1 MRYLYLA
8 ALTFAISGCATSY
21 QKMGFS
27 GGFEETQLAPNVWKV
42 SFSGNGYTR
51 ASRAEEMTLL
61 RSADLTLQNGFTFF
75 ALAGSSSSTDYSTV
89 TTPTTST
96 TNANVYGGSGYASG
110 TATTT
115 TYGGHSYLVSKPST
129 TNTVV
134 MYKNKPE
141 TNTII
146 YDAAFL
152 CRSLGT
158 KFEVTCGSIK

>member
-51 ASRAEEMTLL
+51 ASRAEDMTLL
-61 RSADLTLQNGFTFF
+61 RSADLTLQSGFTFF
-75 ALAGSSSSTDYSTV
+75 ALADSSSSTKYSTV
-89 TTPTTST
+89 TTPSTST
-96 TNANVYGGSGYASG
+96 TNVNVYGGSGYASG

-115 TYGGHSYLVSKPST
+115 TSGGNSFLVTKPSR

-134 MYKNKPE
+134 MYKSKPE
-141 TNTII
+141 INTIV
-146 YDAAFL
+146 YDAEFL
-152 CRSLGT
+152 CRSMGA

>member
-1 MRYLYLA
+1 
-8 ALTFAISGCATSY
+8 
-21 QKMGFS
+21 
-27 GGFEETQLAPNVWKV
+27 
-42 SFSGNGYTR
+42 
-51 ASRAEEMTLL
+51 MTLL
-61 RSADLTLQNGFTFF
+61 RSADLTLQSGFTFF

-115 TYGGHSYLVSKPST
+115 TYGGNSFLVSKPST

-152 CRSLGT
+152 CRSMGA
-158 KFEVTCGSIK
+158 KFQVTCGSIK